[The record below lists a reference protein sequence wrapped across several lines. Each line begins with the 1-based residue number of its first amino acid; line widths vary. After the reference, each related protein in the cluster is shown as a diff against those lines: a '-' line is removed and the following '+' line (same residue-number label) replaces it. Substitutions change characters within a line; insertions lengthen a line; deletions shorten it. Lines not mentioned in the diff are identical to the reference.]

1 MVTSIKQIIAI
12 IILSFV
18 LGIIRNYFL
27 DEPLKF
33 LKKERIL
40 NALEVQ
46 KSEGGKITFELPENL
61 TEPLIVNMETVDYLK
76 SSNSAIIIDARD
88 KEEFDIGRISGS
100 INIPYDYYEDY
111 EFQLDER
118 DIVPNVY
125 FYNVPVYENGSL
137 NGLPTAIKIINIK
150 T

>member
-1 MVTSIKQIIAI
+1 MANVDSDAI
-12 IILSFV
+12 NKMLSGVDNV
-18 LGIIRNYFL
+18 LGWQNSVLVAL
-27 DEPLKF
+27 D
-33 LKKERIL
+33 
-40 NALEVQ
+40 
-46 KSEGGKITFELPENL
+46 
-61 TEPLIVNMETVDYLK
+61 
-76 SSNSAIIIDARD
+76 
-88 KEEFDIGRISGS
+88 
-100 INIPYDYYEDY
+100 